1 MKRTIFIALLALVV
15 FAGSALAGPKEFW
28 KGGIYVTPQIGLNSW
43 GGGLPFGVN
52 AEFGLTENIGI
63 AGTAMFNMWKESS
76 WSETLI
82 NLAAEANYHFLKL
95 NAQKIDVYAGAGPGY
110 SIYSWKW
117 NDGYGGFDGGASG
130 GSGIYVQTV
139 VGGRYYFNPKIAA
152 SVRLVGSL
160 VGNWAGFGATVG
172 VTFILK

>member
-1 MKRTIFIALLALVV
+1 MKRIFFVALLALVV
-15 FAGSALAGPKEFW
+15 FAGTALAGPKEFW

-52 AEFGLTENIGI
+52 AELGLTENIGI
-63 AGTAMFNMWKESS
+63 AGTAMFNMWNETYWSS
-76 WSETLI
+76 TLI

-95 NAQKIDVYAGAGPGY
+95 NAQKIDVYAGAGLGY
-110 SIYSWKW
+110 SIYSYKF
-117 NDGYGGFDGGASG
+117 NSGYSSYGGTG

-160 VGNWAGFGATVG
+160 VGSWAGFGATVG

>member
-1 MKRTIFIALLALVV
+1 MKRTFFVALLALVV

-43 GGGLPFGVN
+43 GLPFGVN
-52 AEFGLTENIGI
+52 AELGLTENIGV
-63 AGTAMFNMWKESS
+63 AGTAMFTIWNEGSL
-76 WSETLI
+76 SETVI
-82 NLAAEANYHFLKL
+82 NLAAEANYHFIKL
-95 NAQKIDVYAGAGPGY
+95 NAQKIDVYAGGGLGY
-110 SIYSWKW
+110 SIYSYKW
-117 NDGYGGFDGGASG
+117 NDGYGLGSGGSG

-139 VGGRYYFNPKIAA
+139 VGARYYFNPKIAA

-160 VGNWAGFGATVG
+160 VGHWAGFGATVG